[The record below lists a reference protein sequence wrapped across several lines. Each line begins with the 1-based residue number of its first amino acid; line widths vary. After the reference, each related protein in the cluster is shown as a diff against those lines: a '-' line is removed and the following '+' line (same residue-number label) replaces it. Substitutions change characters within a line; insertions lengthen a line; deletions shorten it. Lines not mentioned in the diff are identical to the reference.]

1 MHCINIRYASLN
13 LRKMDATKQQNYNE
27 YITANS
33 GLLLRLLRLLATV
46 FLIDQHLARLQA
58 LCACMA
64 TILLKYEEFATR
76 LEYGEL
82 WLTVVCYIIFDVA

>member
-1 MHCINIRYASLN
+1 
-13 LRKMDATKQQNYNE
+13 
-27 YITANS
+27 
-33 GLLLRLLRLLATV
+33 LATV
-46 FLIDQHLARLQA
+46 FLIGQHLARLQA

-76 LEYGEL
+76 LEYGEV